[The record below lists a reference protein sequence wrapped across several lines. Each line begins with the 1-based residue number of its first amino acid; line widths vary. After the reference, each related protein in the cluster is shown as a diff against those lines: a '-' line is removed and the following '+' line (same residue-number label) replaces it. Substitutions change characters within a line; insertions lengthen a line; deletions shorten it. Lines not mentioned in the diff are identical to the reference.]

1 MSSLKSKIG
10 RAIPLQAKLSIRLL
24 QRVKSLI
31 FSHRGGVKIYEGEL
45 FENQLNEVIEKYLT
59 NEQKANSHYVK
70 KLIKDIKWCY
80 ALYGF
85 TPRDYFLFNFHKENN
100 TSKLRKTFVSD
111 VYKDYV
117 LFSKEGSDKYAELYD
132 KYKFYE
138 RTKEF
143 FKRPVIFVD
152 KFTTEESFVEFA
164 LKVQHLFIKPNSD
177 SYGRGAMI
185 ADIATKEDALI
196 LFAKIKGCSWMVEER
211 LRQSPEMAKWN
222 SSSVNTVRLNTYL
235 TNKGFF
241 VLAPFMRTGRKGSV
255 VDNGGA
261 GGIYA
266 TIDECSGTIVT
277 DGMDEKGNS
286 YVVHPDSHVPF
297 KGEQIP
303 KWTQLIAEAEAI
315 HRNTMS
321 HHVYISWDFAYTHN
335 GWTVIEGN
343 WGQFICQQSSSKK
356 GFKEGFDKYMD
367 GNAISK

>member
-24 QRVKSLI
+24 QRVGSLI
-31 FSHRGGVKIYEGEL
+31 FSPSGGVKIYEGEL
-45 FENQLNEVIEKYLT
+45 LEDQLNEVLEKYLT
-59 NEQKANSHYVK
+59 SKQKADSHYIEK
-70 KLIKDIKWCY
+70 TKKDIKWCY

-111 VYKDYV
+111 IYKDYV

-152 KFTTEESFVEFA
+152 KHTTEDAFVDFA
-164 LKVQHLFIKPNSD
+164 MRVKRLFIKPNSD

-185 ADIATKEDALI
+185 ADIATREEASELYT
-196 LFAKIKGCSWMVEER
+196 KIKGGSWMVEER
-211 LRQSPEMAKWN
+211 LQQSQEMAKWN
-222 SSSVNTVRLNTYL
+222 SSSVNTVRVNTYL
-235 TNKGFF
+235 TDKGFF

-266 TIDECSGTIVT
+266 TIDEINGTIVT

-286 YVVHPDSHVPF
+286 HVTHPDSHVPF
-297 KGEQIP
+297 RGEQIP
-303 KWTQLIAEAEAI
+303 EWQKLIEEAEAI
-315 HRNTMS
+315 HRNAMS
-321 HHVYISWDFAYTHN
+321 DHIYISWDFAYTPN

-356 GFKEGFDKYMD
+356 GFKVGFDKYMN
-367 GNAISK
+367 GKAISK